1 MDHGENLNGKKCNVT
16 SKIHYDL
23 EWKRRGTMTVNSP
36 RISQKTDG
44 TLIIE
49 RVRPS
54 DESKYVCIARNIG
67 GVTEHSIDLLVQS
80 HPELTI
86 SARMNHRDVIGDVIS
101 FKAGTTITMM
111 CNADGF
117 PKPRVHWRKDGYP
130 IRRRSVHLRVYGG
143 QLKLF
148 RARKVDAGVYS
159 CHASNKAGNTDKSIS
174 LRFLEPPQIFGLL
187 NYTLIEEDQTFRTAC
202 KVKGFPQEYFQSC

>member
-1 MDHGENLNGKKCNVT
+1 
-16 SKIHYDL
+16 
-23 EWKRRGTMTVNSP
+23 
-36 RISQKTDG
+36 
-44 TLIIE
+44 
-49 RVRPS
+49 
-54 DESKYVCIARNIG
+54 
-67 GVTEHSIDLLVQS
+67 
-80 HPELTI
+80 
-86 SARMNHRDVIGDVIS
+86 MNHRDVIGDVIS

-111 CNADGF
+111 CNAEGF

-148 RARKVDAGVYS
+148 RSRKVDAGVYS
-159 CHASNKAGNTDKSIS
+159 CHASNKAGNTDKSIRNVFDSLRVSLSHWSIKNVIS

-202 KVKGFPQEYFQSC
+202 KVKGFPQENFQTAFSLIHSRSLSDWSII